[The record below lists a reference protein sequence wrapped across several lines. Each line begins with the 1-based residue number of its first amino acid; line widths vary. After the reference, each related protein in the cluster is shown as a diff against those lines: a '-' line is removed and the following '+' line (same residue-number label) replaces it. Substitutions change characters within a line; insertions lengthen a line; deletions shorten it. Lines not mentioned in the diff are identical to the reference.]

1 MKLKLFAACFFSA
14 LPAALSAQALRG
26 VVVDQLDRPLTGV
39 VLQLTD
45 SASRAVARVI
55 SNERGEFRLTARVD
69 GTYRLKSTRIG
80 FRPMTSEPIALS
92 SAAEVTRRI
101 TLVSNPVVL
110 DPVRSVVNSTCRA
123 MGLDS
128 NATSFTAWQQVQ
140 AALAGADAT
149 AESKQLRTT
158 TLSYDRTTTLDG
170 FVVRQ
175 HGVVSTA
182 EATQPWHSVSA
193 DSLRRVGYVVMDAD
207 KVSRIFNGPDV
218 RVLGSQEFLEDH
230 CFHVVAGQ
238 DTSRIGVAFEPTSSR
253 RDMPEIIGT
262 VWLDRATSELR
273 DVEWQYVN
281 VAKNIDETATG
292 GALRFAHLRNGLWV
306 ISKWSIRMPLTE
318 IGGGAEHNSVTF
330 RGTKINGGELV
341 SAAGGSGTDTLWTAP
356 PVKLHGFAFDSLNMR
371 AMTAALIGISGSKRR
386 TVTDSA
392 GYFTFPDLI
401 PGAYNL
407 ITQHDAMEAIGVP
420 YQVTSAVIT
429 SDLDSVVVTIPS
441 FETMWRLAC
450 ESVPPGKDTALVYG
464 TIRAAGRPK
473 PVRNA
478 TVVAAWVDVT
488 STGKG
493 KFDTKRWHLD
503 TPTDSAGSYVLCGIP
518 AQTGLRMRAVTDSA
532 ESGIIDVLPLNDRRV
547 ARRDLMVSFDARSR
561 GVVTGTVKGR
571 NAVPLA
577 GARVVAEG
585 AHEVRTDLRGRFTLR
600 DVPLGTQ
607 QVEVTAVGLQPV
619 ARVVDVTLTD
629 TASLEILVTK
639 PVMLQRVNI
648 VASSV
653 RQQFVNEFND
663 RRVKGLGTF
672 RDSTAIGAAGTLS
685 SAFMQIQ
692 GVRMVRNQI
701 YLPRI
706 AADPGSP
713 GCVPIVW
720 IDNVHV
726 QSTDDL
732 VVALRPS
739 DIAAIEVYQR
749 ELTIPPQFVVRDTR
763 TPPCG
768 AIVAWTKWF
777 WEGNQGSTKPPG

>member
-1 MKLKLFAACFFSA
+1 MKLKLLPACFFSA
-14 LPAALSAQALRG
+14 LPVALSAQTLRG

-45 SASRAVARVI
+45 STSRVVARVL
-55 SNERGEFRLTARVD
+55 SNDRGEFRVTARVD

-80 FRPMTSEPIALS
+80 YRPTTTEPFVLTRD
-92 SAAEVTRRI
+92 AEVTRRVPLI
-101 TLVSNPVVL
+101 SNPVVL
-110 DPVRSVVNSTCRA
+110 EPVRSVVNSTCRSL
-123 MGLDS
+123 GLDS
-128 NATSFTAWQQVQ
+128 SATTFTAWQQVQ

-149 AESKQLRTT
+149 AESKQLKTT
-158 TLSYDRTTTLDG
+158 TLSYDRTKTLDG

-175 HGVVSTA
+175 HGIVTTA
-182 EATQPWHSVSA
+182 EASQPWHSVPA
-193 DSLRRVGYVVMDAD
+193 DSLRKVGYVVMDAD

-218 RVLGSQEFLEDH
+218 RVLGSEEFLEDH
-230 CFHVVAGQ
+230 CFHVAASV
-238 DTSRIGVAFEPTSSR
+238 DTARIGIAFEPTASR
-253 RDMPEIIGT
+253 RDMPEIVGT
-262 VWLDRATSELR
+262 VWLDRGTSELR

-281 VAKNIDETATG
+281 VAKDIDETATG
-292 GALRFAHLRNGLWV
+292 GTLRFAHLRNGLWV
-306 ISKWSIRMPLTE
+306 ISRWSIRMPLTE
-318 IGGGAEHNSVTF
+318 IGGGADHNSVTF

-341 SAAGGSGTDTLWTAP
+341 AAAGSGGTDTLWTAP
-356 PVKLHGFAFDSLNMR
+356 PVKLHGFAFDSLDMR

-401 PGAYNL
+401 PGAYRL

-420 YQVTSAVIT
+420 YQVTTAVIT
-429 SDLDSVVVTIPS
+429 SDLDSVLVTIPS

-450 ESVPPGKDTALVYG
+450 ESTPPGRDTALVYG

-473 PVRNA
+473 PVHNA

-493 KFDTKRWHLD
+493 RFDTKRWHLD
-503 TPTDSAGSYVLCGIP
+503 TPTDSAGAYVLCGVP
-518 AQTGLRMRAVTDSA
+518 TQTGLRMRAVTDSA
-532 ESGIIDVLPLNDRRV
+532 ESGIIDVPPLTGKRV
-547 ARRDLMVSFDARSR
+547 ARRDLMVSFNPLSR
-561 GVVTGTVKGR
+561 GVVTGVVLGR
-571 NAVPLA
+571 NAIPLT

-585 AHEVRTDLRGRFTLR
+585 AHEVRTDARGRFTMR

-607 QVEVTAVGLQPV
+607 LVEVTAVGLQPV
-619 ARVVDVTLTD
+619 ARVVDVTLAD
-629 TASLEILVTK
+629 TASLEILVTR
-639 PVMLQRVNI
+639 PVTLQRVNI

-663 RRVKGLGTF
+663 RKLKGIGTY

-685 SAFMQIQ
+685 AAFMQIQ

-701 YLPRI
+701 YLPRLS
-706 AADPGSP
+706 ANPGSP

-732 VVALRPS
+732 IVALRPS

-749 ELTIPPQFVVRDTR
+749 ELTIPPQFLVRDTR